1 MTKETFKS
9 TEYVTTEKVIELPAI
24 VRHDRSIYLSSEQDF
39 NMAILSVIN
48 SVKEM
53 ADRHIFRNQ

>member
-24 VRHDRSIYLSSEQDF
+24 VRHDRSIYLIIS
-39 NMAILSVIN
+39 
-48 SVKEM
+48 KES
-53 ADRHIFRNQ
+53 AVEVRAALEV